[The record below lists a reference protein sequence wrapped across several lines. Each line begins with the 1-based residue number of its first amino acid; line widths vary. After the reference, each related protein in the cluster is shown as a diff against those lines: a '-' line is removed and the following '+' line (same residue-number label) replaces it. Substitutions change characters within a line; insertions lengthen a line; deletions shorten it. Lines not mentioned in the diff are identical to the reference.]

1 MAQDLERDRWR
12 LVDPAEFAD
21 VYVINSC
28 TVTAEADRQTRQA
41 VRRALRQN
49 PKAHVIVTGCYAQNQ
64 ADACAEIPGVSLVL
78 GNDHK
83 FAVAKFV
90 RNLKKTARVPEAAI
104 QIDRLTGLPPALLDG
119 FESRSRAF
127 VQVQQG
133 CDQSCT
139 FCVIHRARGPSRS
152 FDEAHIL
159 RQIRNFVSAGFS
171 EVVICGVDLGSYESP
186 GTEDESRLALAS
198 LLKKIA
204 DLPGAFRIRLSSV
217 DPVHLTDDL
226 LAVLSDP
233 ERFCP
238 YLHVSI
244 QSGSTLILKR
254 MKRRYDREF
263 LIDRLGSARQHIN
276 GLVLGADVMA
286 GFPTESE
293 KDFADTVD
301 VIDRAQVIYPH
312 VFSFSARPG
321 TPAARIPKQVPKEER
336 RRRAAALRTIG
347 EANRRLALR
356 QMIGRTGQ
364 MIVERVDVSAK
375 TNAYHGRLANYM
387 PVRLVDPENASQ
399 NEVGVEIQGVSEE
412 VLVARVS
419 PSE

>member
-1 MAQDLERDRWR
+1 MAQDLARDRWK
-12 LVDPAEFAD
+12 LVDSAEFAD

-49 PKAHVIVTGCYAQNQ
+49 PQAHVIVTGCYAQNQ

-83 FAVAKFV
+83 YAVAKFA
-90 RNLKKTARVPEAAI
+90 RNLKKSKQPDDVAI

-152 FDEAHIL
+152 FDEDHIL
-159 RQIRNFVSAGFS
+159 RQIGNFVNAGFG
-171 EVVICGVDLGSYESP
+171 EVVICGVDLGSYV
-186 GTEDESRLALAS
+186 TADAEDGSGLALTS
-198 LLKKIA
+198 LLKRIA
-204 DLPGAFRIRLSSV
+204 LLPGTFRIRLSSI

-233 ERFCP
+233 DRFCP

-263 LIDRLGSARQHIN
+263 LKDRLDAARQHIE

-293 KDFADTVD
+293 QDFADTVD
-301 VIDRAQVIYPH
+301 IIDHSQVIYPH

-321 TPAARIPKQVPKEER
+321 TPAARIPRQVPKTER
-336 RRRAAALRTIG
+336 RRRAAILRTIG
-347 EANRRLALR
+347 ETNRRLALQR
-356 QMIGRTGQ
+356 MVGSTGRL
-364 MIVERVDVSAK
+364 IVERPDAAAK
-375 TNAYHGRLANYM
+375 SNAYHGRLANYM
-387 PVRLVDPENASQ
+387 PVRLEDPEKASAS
-399 NEVGVEIQGVSEE
+399 EVGVEIHGVSEE

>member
-1 MAQDLERDRWR
+1 MAQDLARDRWK
-12 LVDPAEFAD
+12 LVDSAEFAD

-49 PKAHVIVTGCYAQNQ
+49 PQAHVIVTGCYAQNQ

-83 FAVAKFV
+83 YAVAKFA
-90 RNLKKTARVPEAAI
+90 RNLKKSKQPDDVAI

-152 FDEAHIL
+152 FDEDHIL
-159 RQIRNFVSAGFS
+159 RQIGNFVNAGFG
-171 EVVICGVDLGSYESP
+171 EVVICGVDLGSYV
-186 GTEDESRLALAS
+186 TADAEDGSGLALTS
-198 LLKKIA
+198 LLKRIA
-204 DLPGAFRIRLSSV
+204 LLPGTFRIRLSSI

-233 ERFCP
+233 DRFCP

-244 QSGSTLILKR
+244 QSGSSLILKR

-263 LIDRLGSARQHIN
+263 LIDRLESARQHIN

-293 KDFADTVD
+293 QDFADTAD
-301 VIDRAQVIYPH
+301 VLDRSKVIYPH

-321 TPAARIPKQVPKEER
+321 TPAARIPRQVPKMER
-336 RRRAAALRTIG
+336 RRRSAILRTIG
-347 EANRRLALR
+347 EANRRLALQR
-356 QMIGRTGQ
+356 MIGRKGRI
-364 MIVERVDVSAK
+364 IVERSDVVTKS
-375 TNAYHGRLANYM
+375 NAYHGRLANYM
-387 PVRLVDPENASQ
+387 PVRLEDPEKASA

-419 PSE
+419 SSE